1 MQSLGLDD
9 GKFRMTFHPCRGEES
24 GGAADRLSALGLV
37 DRVLS
42 EPLGGAHRDPKL
54 MSMTLKKALVD
65 ELRGLLTLTK
75 EELLARRAER
85 LDHYGVFTTETPKK
99 EA

>member
-1 MQSLGLDD
+1 MRSVS
-9 GKFRMTFHPCRGEES
+9 RPTVSPPWVSSTACSPNRS
-24 GGAADRLSALGLV
+24 V

>member
-1 MQSLGLDD
+1 MRAHKQQRRAAEAARAADALGL
-9 GKFRMTFHPCRGEES
+9 T
-24 GGAADRLSALGLV
+24 ADRLSALGLV